1 MNSFGKSII
10 FGKKYIK
17 IRDLLNRSSVV
28 NLDVCILKLKK
39 KYSKPLVLFSDGLP
53 NFLSI
58 HFSADSYLKIVI
70 FCDQGR
76 DCKINIDLEGVKSR
90 VEVYVLH
97 TLKQNH
103 TSFFDITVNHL
114 NSHTSSNILSKSILE
129 GSAKFEFLGKIY
141 ICSTADR
148 SSALM
153 YNKNLLVSDIATI
166 TSSPSLEILCD
177 NIVCKHGTVSLGID
191 ELATFYTSSRG
202 LSVEN
207 SKFILKEA
215 FTDEII
221 STLDSLEKN

>member
-17 IRDLLNRSSVV
+17 ITDLLSKSSVV
-28 NLDVCILKLKK
+28 NLESCILELKK
-39 KYSKPLVLFSDGLP
+39 KYSRPLVLCSDNLP
-53 NFLSI
+53 NFLNI

-70 FCDQGR
+70 FCDKGR

-90 VEVYVLH
+90 VEVYILH
-97 TLKQNH
+97 TLKQEH

-114 NSHTSSNILSKSILE
+114 NSNTSSNILSKSILE

-141 ICSTADR
+141 ICSTADK

-153 YNKNLLVSDIATI
+153 YNKNLLVSDMATI
-166 TSSPSLEILCD
+166 KSSPSLEILCD
-177 NIVCKHGTVSLGID
+177 NIVCKHGTVSLGIE

-202 LSVEN
+202 LSAEN
-207 SKFILKEA
+207 SKIILKHA
-215 FTDEII
+215 FADEII
-221 STLDSLEKN
+221 SKLDSLEKT